1 MEFITNVLQKSS
13 FKYSDDIYASK
24 LYSGIRESITF
35 DNLLQSFLNHSTLI
49 SQDDNI
55 APDYL
60 NGCDGD
66 DSPLSVFIY
75 ELIKP
80 ENIDNFKVML
90 DGIKTNDDYIK
101 YQWIIDDLNM
111 LLFTNPKKYNDNIVA
126 FIKHDIIGRKFN
138 FFSAIWVNSCYYDCN
153 DIDINEVDEMYLSYL
168 ELYKSLYQ
176 TNPSSR
182 HNSPTQTIINAKT
195 GKKTERVLYYEPF
208 NWKQYLAEVK
218 KELTWRKLFELKKT
232 LIYINSQN

>member
-1 MEFITNVLQKSS
+1 
-13 FKYSDDIYASK
+13 
-24 LYSGIRESITF
+24 
-35 DNLLQSFLNHSTLI
+35 
-49 SQDDNI
+49 
-55 APDYL
+55 
-60 NGCDGD
+60 
-66 DSPLSVFIY
+66 
-75 ELIKP
+75 
-80 ENIDNFKVML
+80 ML